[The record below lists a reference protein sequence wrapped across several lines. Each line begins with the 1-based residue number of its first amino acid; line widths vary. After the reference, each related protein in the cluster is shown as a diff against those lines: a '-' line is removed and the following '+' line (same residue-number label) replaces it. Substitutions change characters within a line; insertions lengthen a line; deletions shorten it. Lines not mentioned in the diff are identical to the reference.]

1 MFNKKLQTQE
11 VQVDQTLPL
20 NDQPL
25 PVDWTSRVQSM
36 VYILKGARGD
46 FVVCIM
52 LHQKKKSPYRKK
64 NVVVWFWHKNSQDTL
79 WDCQRL
85 MEATWRLL
93 CRVVSWRIFLG
104 EHFMLFQ
111 DAVFWRYWKSRIWWK
126 HPLRWPLERQGE
138 SLGMTFAGHH
148 FEPVDYDFVHQDD
161 TLL

>member
-1 MFNKKLQTQE
+1 MFNKKLQTQSKSTKLCPWTTSHFLWTGLPGYNRWYTFWKVQE
-11 VQVDQTLPL
+11 V
-20 NDQPL
+20 
-25 PVDWTSRVQSM
+25 
-36 VYILKGARGD
+36 ILLVASC
-46 FVVCIM
+46 CIR
-52 LHQKKKSPYRKK
+52 KKKSPYRKK

-93 CRVVSWRIFLG
+93 CGVVSWWIFLG

-111 DAVFWRYWKSRIWWK
+111 DAVFLRYWKSRIWWK
-126 HPLRWPLERQGE
+126 HPLRWPLERPGE

-148 FEPVDYDFVHQDD
+148 FEPVDYDFVHQDV